1 MNSPAKNRIQI
12 MTQVETL
19 AKYAARASFADLSA
33 ESRRQ
38 LPIHILDSL
47 GCCIAALEGGPIQAC
62 REQVTEFG
70 GTGPCALIG
79 GGKSNPIYAAF
90 WHTAL
95 VRYVDF
101 MDNFLAR
108 TETCHTADNFGVALT
123 IANYVGASG
132 RDLMLGLALAYT
144 VQSRFV
150 DHANFMTRGFDHTAQ
165 LAFSLGAAAGRL
177 LGLDEQQIGH
187 AIAMAAVSDASF
199 AVVRAKPLSQ
209 WKGLASA
216 QSALGSVNAV
226 FLARRG
232 VQGPLQVIE
241 GPNGID
247 NLLAMHL
254 RIDWDRQ
261 GYEGVVESTIKRYN
275 AMIHTQSAV
284 HCMIEL
290 VNQHQIDNGKVASIE
305 AEVFQLCYDF
315 AGGGLYG
322 VDKIIETKEQADHSL
337 PYLLAVALLDHDVM
351 PAQFTPERINK
362 PDVQGLLKKVSIRP
376 NHEYTDQ
383 YPKKMPAKI
392 RIKLKDGKTIDHEVQ
407 DYPGL
412 ASHPFTWEESVDKFD
427 LLVSSRLDQGLRGEI
442 KDAVYSIES
451 IQVKDLMKLLGHI
464 KANGVTK

>member
-1 MNSPAKNRIQI
+1 
-12 MTQVETL
+12 
-19 AKYAARASFADLSA
+19 
-33 ESRRQ
+33 
-38 LPIHILDSL
+38 
-47 GCCIAALEGGPIQAC
+47 
-62 REQVTEFG
+62 
-70 GTGPCALIG
+70 
-79 GGKSNPIYAAF
+79 
-90 WHTAL
+90 
-95 VRYVDF
+95 
-101 MDNFLAR
+101 
-108 TETCHTADNFGVALT
+108 
-123 IANYVGASG
+123 
-132 RDLMLGLALAYT
+132 
-144 VQSRFV
+144 
-150 DHANFMTRGFDHTAQ
+150 
-165 LAFSLGAAAGRL
+165 
-177 LGLDEQQIGH
+177 
-187 AIAMAAVSDASF
+187 
-199 AVVRAKPLSQ
+199 
-209 WKGLASA
+209 
-216 QSALGSVNAV
+216 V

-232 VQGPLQVIE
+232 VEGPLQVIE

-247 NLLAMHL
+247 NLLEMHL

-337 PYLLAVALLDHDVM
+337 PYLLAVALLDRDVM

-362 PDVQGLLKKVSIRP
+362 PDVQGLLKKVSVRP

-427 LLVSSRLDQGLRGEI
+427 QLVSSRLDEGLRGEI
-442 KDAVYSIES
+442 KDAVYLIES
-451 IQVKDLMKLLGHI
+451 IQVKDLMKLLGQI